1 MNLEGVSE
9 DEDMREIG
17 EIHIETETDPY
28 TEGPSTKRCR
38 AVVRDSEGTH
48 LAHIDFTVENTPVPV
63 IHMKDE
69 ANRRPSHVLGSL
81 IRAADRIVID
91 ELNPTVLDVASDF
104 IDVPWE
110 KVVVAGPSAELEY
123 KAVAVGDRLFLT
135 HPEWE
140 GEGISLAQTGEYVE
154 ISDRLAGK
162 LAYQS
167 PNNLISGRA
176 AVRLPVHTGETLA
189 DDMSL
194 LDEARCHRCVG
205 LTEHLAVQRADM
217 VPATFGEL
225 DAAAVGRALGVYL
238 RPWADIEAATPG
250 RPPTVVLDLARDG
263 RAVDLIC
270 RTLADRLRVLPQTVE
285 AGEFCEWTEEKA
297 ESFTSEWRENVVTC
311 AAGRLRAEISRDPA
325 RFGATGVAPAH
336 GEIAEGLDEAFGM
349 YAIAPCHRD
358 LLEHADPIP
367 CRFLLD
373 GHAADR
379 EVARSIADWEDHGA
393 GPWNPAEAGVA
404 DAYATCTAQWI
415 CETQGTDLA
424 SVVNG
429 RAEGPFADTMRLA
442 VLDQA
447 AWSLLPGHSSWD
459 VPDCS
464 FSIRAAATLGQIA
477 AAEVYDPQAGW
488 PATVGTVPPSPA
500 STLMLSTP
508 HRLGGDDFCDTHA
521 IPLEKS
527 IDIPSDRVSAV
538 HIIDHPYG
546 GRAIAAM
553 HTADGRGIG
562 SPIQNRQASTSR
574 IKF

>member
-1 MNLEGVSE
+1 
-9 DEDMREIG
+9 MRKIG
-17 EIHIETETDPY
+17 EIHINTETDPY
-28 TEGPSTKRCR
+28 TEGPGTKRCR
-38 AVVRDSEGTH
+38 AVVRDPEGTH
-48 LAHIDFTVENTPVPV
+48 LANIDFTVENTPAPV
-63 IHMKDE
+63 IHMKNE
-69 ANRRPSHVLGSL
+69 ANRRPSHNLGTL

-123 KAVAVGDRLFLT
+123 KAVAVGNRLFLT

-140 GEGISLAQTGEYVE
+140 GEGISLAQTGEFVE

-167 PNNLISGRA
+167 PNNLISGGA
-176 AVRLPVHTGETLA
+176 SVRLPVHAGETLA

-205 LTEHLAVQRADM
+205 LTEHLAAPRADM
-217 VPATFGEL
+217 APAAFGEL
-225 DAAAVGRALGVYL
+225 DAAAVGKALEGYL
-238 RPWADIEAATPG
+238 RPWADIEAATPD

-270 RTLADRLRVLPQTVE
+270 RFLADRLRVLPQTVE
-285 AGEFCEWTEEKA
+285 AGEFCEWAAEKA
-297 ESFTSEWRENVVTC
+297 ESFTSEWRENVLTC

-325 RFGATGVAPAH
+325 RFGATGAAPAH
-336 GEIAEGLDEAFGM
+336 VEIAEGLDEAFGM
-349 YAIAPCHRD
+349 YAIAPSHRD
-358 LLEHADPIP
+358 LLEHPDPIP
-367 CRFLLD
+367 CRFMLG

-379 EVARSIADWEDHGA
+379 EVARSIADWQDRGT
-393 GPWNPAEAGVA
+393 GPWDPAEAGVA
-404 DAYATCTAQWI
+404 DAYACCTAQWI

-424 SVVNG
+424 SVVNC

-447 AWSLLPGHSSWD
+447 AWSLLPGHSGWD

-477 AAEVYDPQAGW
+477 AAEVQDPQAGW
-488 PATVGTVPPSPA
+488 PVAVGTAPASPA
-500 STLMLSTP
+500 YTLMLSTP
-508 HRLGGDDFCDTHA
+508 HRDGGDDSCDTHA

-527 IDIPSDRVSAV
+527 IDIPSDRVSATHV
-538 HIIDHPYG
+538 IDRPDR

-553 HTADGRGIG
+553 RTTDGRGIEP
-562 SPIQNRQASTSR
+562 PIRSRQASASR

>member
-1 MNLEGVSE
+1 
-9 DEDMREIG
+9 MRKVG

-63 IHMKDE
+63 IHMKNE

-81 IRAADRIVID
+81 IRAAERIVID

-176 AVRLPVHTGETLA
+176 SVRLPVHTGETLA

-205 LTEHLAVQRADM
+205 LTEHLAAPRADM
-217 VPATFGEL
+217 TPAAFGEL
-225 DAAAVGRALGVYL
+225 DAAAVGRALEGYL
-238 RPWADIEAATPG
+238 RPWADIEAATPD

-270 RTLADRLRVLPQTVE
+270 RFLADRLCVLPQTVG
-285 AGEFCEWTEEKA
+285 AGEFCEWTAEKA
-297 ESFTSEWRENVVTC
+297 EGFTSEWRENVLTC

-325 RFGATGVAPAH
+325 RFGATGAAPAH
-336 GEIAEGLDEAFGM
+336 VEIAEGLDEAFGM
-349 YAIAPCHRD
+349 YAIAPSHRD
-358 LLEHADPIP
+358 LLEHPDPIP
-367 CRFLLD
+367 CRFMLG

-424 SVVNG
+424 TVVNG

-447 AWSLLPGHSSWD
+447 AWSLLPGHSGWD
-459 VPDCS
+459 APECS

-477 AAEVYDPQAGW
+477 AAEVHDPQAGW
-488 PATVGTVPPSPA
+488 PATVGTAPASPA
-500 STLMLSTP
+500 YTLMLSTP
-508 HRLGGDDFCDTHA
+508 HRLGGDDSCDTHA

-527 IDIPSDRVSAV
+527 IDIPSDRVSATHV
-538 HIIDHPYG
+538 IDRPDG

-553 HTADGRGIG
+553 RTADGLGIG
-562 SPIQNRQASTSR
+562 SPIRNRQAGASR